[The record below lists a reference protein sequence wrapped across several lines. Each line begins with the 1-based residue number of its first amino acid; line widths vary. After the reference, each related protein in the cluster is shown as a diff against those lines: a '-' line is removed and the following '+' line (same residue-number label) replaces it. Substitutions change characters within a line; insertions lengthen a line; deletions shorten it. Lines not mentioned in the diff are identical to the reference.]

1 MTKNLCR
8 HESQKNHSDYS
19 IRPRFKFFKNLGMSK
34 FKKILFY
41 QVQIQQRKRKHL
53 VDRFFSIF
61 KTEVP
66 IRLINQQRIKSIDK
80 RLLHVFEK
88 DETNSIIGEGNLL
101 EQLKTY
107 EQKISLPYRPCIGI

>member
-1 MTKNLCR
+1 M
-8 HESQKNHSDYS
+8 
-19 IRPRFKFFKNLGMSK
+19 
-34 FKKILFY
+34 LFY

-61 KTEVP
+61 KTLK
-66 IRLINQQRIKSIDK
+66 RFINQPRIKPIDK

-107 EQKISLPYRPCIGI
+107 EEKISLPYRPCIGI